1 MIKKRK
7 QCDKID
13 WDNIEVVFTVAD
25 KKNLNPLNPNG
36 KLRLKVRKKRIIDLA
51 SRIWRGTS

>member
-13 WDNIEVVFTVAD
+13 WDNIEVFFIVAD

-36 KLRLKVRKKRIIDLA
+36 KLSFEIRKKRIIDLA
-51 SRIWRGTS
+51 ARIWRSAN